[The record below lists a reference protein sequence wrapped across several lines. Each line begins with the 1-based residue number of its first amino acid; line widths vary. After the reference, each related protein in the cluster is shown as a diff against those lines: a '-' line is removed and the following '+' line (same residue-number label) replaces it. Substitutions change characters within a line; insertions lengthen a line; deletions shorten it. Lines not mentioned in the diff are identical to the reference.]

1 MFPWPIYLFNPKL
14 HLKYIFYVIK
24 IFDNLHSTIFV
35 VIFIKFD
42 SQKNLNFFMV
52 SSYLFCVKLYHL
64 SNIFNL
70 HKNSYLINMI
80 VNKYLTFLT
89 VKKIFR
95 ESFFFLLKFI
105 HSVAPPCGYSINM

>member
-42 SQKNLNFFMV
+42 SQKNHNFFMV
-52 SSYLFCVKLYHL
+52 SSYLFCVKLCHL

-95 ESFFFLLKFI
+95 ESFFFFTQIYTLCSTPLWLLD
-105 HSVAPPCGYSINM
+105 